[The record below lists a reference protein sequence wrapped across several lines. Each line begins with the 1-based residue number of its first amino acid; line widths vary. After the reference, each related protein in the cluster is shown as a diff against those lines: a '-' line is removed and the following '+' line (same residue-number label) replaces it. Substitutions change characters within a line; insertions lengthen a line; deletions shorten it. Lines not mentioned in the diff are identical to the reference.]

1 MKTQSLKTDSLPP
14 CCALCLVSFTQ
25 PDSQGGAERERGEAS
40 DNPGLHVNL
49 VIRGNSLS
57 SMERKTFLFKIFSSD
72 NNNSIVFLCGIFQ
85 MTAY

>member
-49 VIRGNSLS
+49 VIRENSLS
-57 SMERKTFLFKIFSSD
+57 SMENGKNFLFKIFSSY
-72 NNNSIVFLCGIFQ
+72 NNNNIVFYVEFSK
-85 MTAY
+85 